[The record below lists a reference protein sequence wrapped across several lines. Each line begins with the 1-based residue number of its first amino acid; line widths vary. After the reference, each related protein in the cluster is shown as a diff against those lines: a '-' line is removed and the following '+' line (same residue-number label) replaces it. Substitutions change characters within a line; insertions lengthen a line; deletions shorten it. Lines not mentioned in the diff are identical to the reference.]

1 MPDTRMFTKEY
12 DICYG
17 SRQQLTAYAITIQC
31 LASNLWHFSIAHPS
45 SFPPPWTLYHVNFP
59 KKRAEVQTKL
69 IQDSSHVAPVC
80 LDALTFEVLC
90 SWKKVPTAASKPLTS
105 ISVYYLLLLNVG
117 AGYYAQL
124 LGPLLISTCES
135 TMLGCYLCRQSLCR
149 ELKYVHV
156 LRYKINPT

>member
-1 MPDTRMFTKEY
+1 MTSANLCYFVTPSYAPLAQTTILSQSA
-12 DICYG
+12 ICF
-17 SRQQLTAYAITIQC
+17 RL
-31 LASNLWHFSIAHPS
+31 LLF

-105 ISVYYLLLLNVG
+105 ISVYYLLEAG

-135 TMLGCYLCRQSLCR
+135 TMLGCCLCRKSRCLD
-149 ELKYVHV
+149 LKYVHV